1 MGLNDFNFEQIQSI
15 GDPMKQAL
23 LKLESARREFSKSK
37 TYERAVQVQLAEKEV
52 SALASI
58 ERRKIHVVS

>member
-1 MGLNDFNFEQIQSI
+1 MSLNDFNFEQIEAI

-23 LKLESARREFSKSK
+23 LTLESARREFDKSK
-37 TYERAVQVQLAEKEV
+37 TYERAVQVQLAEKKV

-58 ERRKIHVVS
+58 NRREIKIV